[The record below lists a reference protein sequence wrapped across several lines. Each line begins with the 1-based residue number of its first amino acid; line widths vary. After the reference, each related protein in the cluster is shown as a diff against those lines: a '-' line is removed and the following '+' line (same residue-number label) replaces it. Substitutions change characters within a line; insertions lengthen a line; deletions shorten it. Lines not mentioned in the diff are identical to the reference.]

1 MGMNWDFTNYTFSFL
16 VSLIGTI
23 LGVCYPLF
31 LENIRKIDD
40 QYQSTVLAK
49 KFQEALVFK
58 VYRMLLIASIIVS
71 FLAPFVMLI
80 SDNVVVNIGIETVHC
95 LFVLALVLVMLYMFK
110 FIQTYYNPDELSKL
124 LFEHFDSQS
133 LPVKRELLMASID
146 LMRYSCERNN
156 MDVYQKSKGYLIN
169 MAALEQKP
177 IEYSFYNLSPLL
189 QDAIKRI
196 TELSTDE
203 TLKPL
208 CYDNIL
214 VQIYYDIFCKGFNGE
229 NNYRTIW
236 WSLNRL
242 AESEN
247 TEWFQQYW
255 SAAISYYG
263 NAIINQRAG
272 NSEDLFKNQA
282 RFWEFHHAVG
292 AMLVYQKKYEWLHY
306 ILTIDNVSPPKFY
319 LIPGSLKQIIF
330 YTSRFE
336 RQTASP
342 WDLSG
347 KYQMKGTYNDINS
360 DYAIL
365 QQIYRYFALLVI
377 RLFSYND
384 YNIGYCD
391 PMQSPDISEYNLAEL
406 KALKETIESLRREI
420 KDYWYVE
427 NRISKVYLPVC
438 PTINEVTNLLNGLI
452 DDINNKIQFYK
463 NNPQLDTE
471 KFENLKSL
479 LADCDNKSTPLT
491 AVPTDEEKEYW
502 EASTIAVTVRQQLD
516 ADICSKDGYNGW
528 SNFPEVLVKI
538 LNQKVASY
546 MDDCYSFIEPIV
558 ELRVSEQNLFA
569 ALEKLQIP
577 EGYVILAM
585 GVYMGGID
593 LKYNKPQ
600 LLVYDKDHE
609 CTYGRIPV
617 IEQNSAYSV
626 VYVIKQTD
634 LLKMETSKAE
644 ENAKHFEDKDMLLL
658 EGSENNLYTNIDKII
673 EERNPKPVLK
683 IGKKVCV
690 YTKPD
695 IQFVRIRVSSEGND
709 SFELERMKSLKEYLG
724 TEK

>member
-644 ENAKHFEDKDMLLL
+644 ENDKHFEDKDMLLL

-683 IGKKVCV
+683 IGKNVCV

-695 IQFVRIRVSSEGND
+695 IQLVRIRVSSEGND

>member
-189 QDAIKRI
+189 QDAIKRT

-365 QQIYRYFALLVI
+365 QQIYRYFTLLVI

-384 YNIGYCD
+384 YNIGYCE

-406 KALKETIESLRREI
+406 KALKETIESLKREI

-427 NRISKVYLPVC
+427 DRILKVYLPVC

-471 KFENLKSL
+471 KFEDLKSL

-516 ADICSKDGYNGW
+516 ADICSTDGYNGW

-644 ENAKHFEDKDMLLL
+644 ENDKHFEDKDMLLL

-683 IGKKVCV
+683 IGKNVCV

-695 IQFVRIRVSSEGND
+695 IQLVRIRVSSEGND

>member
-49 KFQEALVFK
+49 KFQEALVFN

-683 IGKKVCV
+683 IGKNVCV